1 MNYTSRI
8 YRSSWSLHNSLLDV
22 CLRIFFPSIIIYRYA
37 RAYMGIQFFDSDSLL
52 PPPFTF
58 LSVMVL
64 AFQKYAERKKN
75 KSEEDKADMDCN
87 NIVSPPA
94 DQTYPQLIFQLLDNA
109 KPKTDLH
116 R

>member
-1 MNYTSRI
+1 
-8 YRSSWSLHNSLLDV
+8 
-22 CLRIFFPSIIIYRYA
+22 
-37 RAYMGIQFFDSDSLL
+37 MGIQFFDSDSLL

-109 KPKTDLH
+109 KPITDLH